1 MSLSEHYVPLH
12 VHTEFSL
19 LDGAIRLK
27 DYLAFA
33 KEQGWKAVAITDHG
47 NVFGAVKF
55 FQLAEKAGIKPILGI
70 EMYFV
75 PDVKAP
81 NTVEKKYFH
90 LTILVK
96 NQIGYRNLCRL
107 IAFAYKQGF
116 YFKPRVDFKALR
128 ENCEGLIFLS
138 GCLGGLV
145 SQHILENN
153 LALAEQSAKEFIDI
167 VGQENFFFEVMPADH
182 SSEQGSLEQ
191 RMVNEKIFSLASS
204 LGVGVVATPDSHY
217 LLPQHNFAHEVMLSV
232 GTKNL
237 LTDANRFSFKDFR
250 GHLKTTA
257 EMLAAFPGH
266 EDVVWTSGQI
276 AEMCDFKFKFGELF
290 FPQFQIP
297 EGFTEESYF
306 EFLCKQGLQKLFESG
321 LVLESDRD
329 LYESRLEIEVSL
341 ISKMGFIG
349 YFLVV
354 GDFID
359 WAKKNGIPVGPGRG
373 SAAGSLVA
381 WALQITNID
390 PVKYQLLFERFLN
403 PERVSMP
410 DVDIDFCIFGR
421 ELVINYVKEKY
432 GYDCVCQI
440 ITFGTMA
447 AKGVVKDVSRV
458 LGFPFAESQ
467 AITDLITD
475 QLKISLKDAIS
486 QEPLLAKMIE
496 DNPKVKELF
505 DVCFVLEGITRHA
518 SKHAAGVVISPQPLQ
533 DVVPLYIPSKTTD
546 LVTQYAMS
554 ELEAVGFL
562 KMDFLGLKNLT
573 VIDRTVKAVSS
584 RYGINLDLDKIPMDD
599 KATFKILSQGKTA
612 GVFQF
617 EGSGVTDVLVKLQPD
632 KFEDLIAVNAL
643 YRPGPLGS
651 GMVDDFIDGRHGKKE
666 PQYLFPE
673 LKPVLQETYGVIVYQ
688 EQVMKIA
695 SVIAGY
701 SLGGADLLRRAM
713 GKKKP
718 EEMAKQKSIFLA
730 GAEKLGFDSQKA
742 DKLFELMAY
751 FAGYGFNKS
760 HSAAY
765 ALIAYHTAYLKAHYP
780 KEFVAATL
788 SFETSDPDKLTEY
801 LHKAKEMDVKIFPP
815 CVNRS
820 SAEFVAVD
828 EGVLFGLSG
837 VKGLGEACLHEI
849 LEQRQKQPFSSLM
862 DFCRRVN
869 LRTANKRVLENLI
882 YSGAMDSLPG
892 NRAQKLAKLDKII
905 EQVHQEKEK
914 VGQVGLFS
922 SLSSAGFG
930 QQGSKSSDD
939 FIFDDI
945 DEMPLAE
952 KLVKEKETLGFYL
965 SSHPLEEFKPL
976 ISCFEASGIMCQALE
991 KVVGKKCFILGM
1003 VVSCKQ
1009 ISTKTGKNMAFVM
1022 LEDCYKNRVEVVV
1035 FSGLFVNVSDLLIEG
1050 GFLLVSGILEKSA
1063 DIFKLKADKVLKKED
1078 ILNTK
1083 VSGFGLQIFLKSDLI
1098 LTEPVVRHFSE
1109 YFEDGFTQIRLNY
1122 LENEKVLR
1130 LIPDKM
1136 FDFNHKLLT
1145 NFLSETS
1152 LVQKIDVYVQ

>member
-1 MSLSEHYVPLH
+1 MSLSQHYVPLH

-730 GAEKLGFDSQKA
+730 GAEKLGFDSQKS

-976 ISCFEASGIMCQALE
+976 ISCFEASGFMCQALE
-991 KVVGKKCFILGM
+991 KVVG
-1003 VVSCKQ
+1003 
-1009 ISTKTGKNMAFVM
+1009 
-1022 LEDCYKNRVEVVV
+1022 
-1035 FSGLFVNVSDLLIEG
+1035 
-1050 GFLLVSGILEKSA
+1050 
-1063 DIFKLKADKVLKKED
+1063 
-1078 ILNTK
+1078 
-1083 VSGFGLQIFLKSDLI
+1083 
-1098 LTEPVVRHFSE
+1098 
-1109 YFEDGFTQIRLNY
+1109 
-1122 LENEKVLR
+1122 
-1130 LIPDKM
+1130 
-1136 FDFNHKLLT
+1136 
-1145 NFLSETS
+1145 
-1152 LVQKIDVYVQ
+1152 

>member
-1 MSLSEHYVPLH
+1 MSLSQHYVPLH

-730 GAEKLGFDSQKA
+730 GAEKLGFDSQKS

-1035 FSGLFVNVSDLLIEG
+1035 FSGLFVKVSDLLIEG